1 MENNV
6 KSLISLQK
14 LQSNQLS
21 SKESLDKS
29 VILCAG
35 SGVAA
40 SEEKFLNVNNPF
52 AAPAKQQ
59 QQQYQNIIQ
68 SSSQMEQIS
77 KQTLSALNKIQKD
90 LESYITDIKVQ
101 NRKSIKENENKVKK
115 VFKEKVVD
123 NLIDLNMAQLY
134 SLSTTPIG
142 KQYGLGRKLLSK
154 YELDL
159 LEQMGKEETL
169 RDMEESVMMS
179 ASSYGGGVKQ
189 PHFMMNKGLA
199 QDPDR
204 SEGLMDYNQ
213 IRQQV
218 GPDGGNEVLQLRKDK
233 MKVEQE
239 FNKLKEKY
247 ENLKKQYKK
256 QK

>member
-1 MENNV
+1 
-6 KSLISLQK
+6 
-14 LQSNQLS
+14 
-21 SKESLDKS
+21 
-29 VILCAG
+29 
-35 SGVAA
+35 
-40 SEEKFLNVNNPF
+40 
-52 AAPAKQQ
+52 
-59 QQQYQNIIQ
+59 
-68 SSSQMEQIS
+68 MEQIS

-115 VFKEKVVD
+115 VFKEKIVD

-142 KQYGLGRKLLSK
+142 KQYNLGRKLLSS

-189 PHFMMNKGLA
+189 PQFMMNK
-199 QDPDR
+199 DPDR
-204 SEGLMDYNQ
+204 AEGLLDYNQ
-213 IRQQV
+213 IR
-218 GPDGGNEVLQLRKDK
+218 
-233 MKVEQE
+233 
-239 FNKLKEKY
+239 
-247 ENLKKQYKK
+247 
-256 QK
+256 